1 MNVFRKRLRA
11 EFGKKVYRHFVSLCR
26 EEIDQKKRRDPE
38 AQMKANEKVVYSE
51 MCQQIQS
58 LTKEEI
64 EKKKERL
71 AGTLM
76 DAFRI
81 ARQFS
86 FVFIFYVLA
95 SVILVAMGLDARVTN
110 VSLALMGICF
120 LYKVYE
126 FVCNRFCFVDAYLMM
141 LYKTALEQDDPS
153 D

>member
-1 MNVFRKRLRA
+1 M
-11 EFGKKVYRHFVSLCR
+11 
-26 EEIDQKKRRDPE
+26 
-38 AQMKANEKVVYSE
+38 VYSE
-51 MCQQIQS
+51 MCEQLQS

-86 FVFIFYVLA
+86 FVFVFYVIASLILA
-95 SVILVAMGLDARVTN
+95 VMGLDARVTN
-110 VSLALMGICF
+110 VSLVLMGICF

-126 FVCNRFCFVDAYLMM
+126 FICNRFCFVDAYLMM
-141 LYKTALEQDDPS
+141 LYKTALEQDNPS

>member
-76 DAFRI
+76 DAFCI

>member
-11 EFGKKVYRHFVSLCR
+11 EFGKKVYRHFVSLCK
-26 EEIDQKKRRDPE
+26 EELEQKRNRAPE
-38 AQMKANEKVVYSE
+38 EQIKAHEKVLYSE
-51 MCQQIQS
+51 MCQQLQI

-86 FVFIFYVLA
+86 FVFMFYVTA
-95 SVILVAMGLDARVTN
+95 SLIMAVMGLDARVTN
-110 VSLALMGICF
+110 VSLVLMGICF

-126 FVCNRFCFVDAYLMM
+126 FICNRFCFVDAYLIM
-141 LYKTALEQDDPS
+141 LYKTVLEQDNSS

>member
-1 MNVFRKRLRA
+1 MR
-11 EFGKKVYRHFVSLCR
+11 
-26 EEIDQKKRRDPE
+26 
-38 AQMKANEKVVYSE
+38 NEKVVYLE
-51 MCQQIQS
+51 MCRQIQS

-81 ARQFS
+81 ARQFG
-86 FVFIFYVLA
+86 FVFVFYVVASMILA
-95 SVILVAMGLDARVTN
+95 AMGLDSRVTN
-110 VSLALMGICF
+110 ISLVLMGVCF

-141 LYKTALEQDDPS
+141 LYKSALEQDNPS

>member
-11 EFGKKVYRHFVSLCR
+11 EFGKKVYRHFVCLCR
-26 EEIDQKKRRDPE
+26 EELEQRNNKVPE
-38 AQMKANEKVVYSE
+38 EQIVRNEKVVYLE
-51 MCQQIQS
+51 MCRQIQC

-81 ARQFS
+81 ARQFG
-86 FVFIFYVLA
+86 FVFVFYVVASMILA
-95 SVILVAMGLDARVTN
+95 AMGLDSRVTN
-110 VSLALMGICF
+110 ISLALMGVCF

-141 LYKTALEQDDPS
+141 LYKSALEQDNPS

>member
-110 VSLALMGICF
+110 ASLVLMGICF

-141 LYKTALEQDDPS
+141 LYKTALEQDNPS

>member
-11 EFGKKVYRHFVSLCR
+11 EFGKKVYRHFVSLCK
-26 EEIDQKKRRDPE
+26 EELDQKKNKVPE
-38 AQMKANEKVVYSE
+38 EQIKANEKVVYSE
-51 MCQQIQS
+51 MCEQLQS

-86 FVFIFYVLA
+86 FVFVFYVIASLILA
-95 SVILVAMGLDARVTN
+95 VMGLDARVTN
-110 VSLALMGICF
+110 VSLVLMGIGF

-126 FVCNRFCFVDAYLMM
+126 FICNRFCFVDAYLMM
-141 LYKTALEQDDPS
+141 LYKTALEQDNPS